1 MRLGTRWT
9 ARTQPPA
16 AVPAVVRAQIAAVEE
31 ALPADRLGQPPPS
44 WTLTFLEGRPVAEL
58 DTGVIV
64 QIDRDGEV
72 VVRHDTDDEFL

>member
-9 ARTQPPA
+9 SGAPLPA
-16 AVPAVVRAQIAAVEE
+16 AVPAVLHEQIQIIDE
-31 ALPADRLGQPPPS
+31 AIPGDQLGQPRPS

-64 QIDRDGEV
+64 EATADGAV
-72 VVRHDTDDEFL
+72 IVRHDHEDEFG